1 MPEVVVKQDDSSL
14 GSKSCVGNDQFIDP
28 RKLRR
33 IFEQAIRTFNVLYCI
48 KATLFEPRY
57 PMSEAQRNRLYKIC
71 FPEFKSMTNNEEVAG
86 LICDDLNK
94 VVEVRGSTKSH
105 WIVKKT
111 DFVRTTNQM
120 AKGINSCLREKMTSQ
135 PIEPVTSAASPFSLV
150 QSSVVTQQV

>member
-1 MPEVVVKQDDSSL
+1 M
-14 GSKSCVGNDQFIDP
+14 
-28 RKLRR
+28 
-33 IFEQAIRTFNVLYCI
+33 
-48 KATLFEPRY
+48 
-57 PMSEAQRNRLYKIC
+57 
-71 FPEFKSMTNNEEVAG
+71 
-86 LICDDLNK
+86 NK